1 MYLFKKIE
9 INPYQRRRKMQEEES
24 LTDTIKTLVYAILIA
39 VLIRTFLF
47 EPFKIPSGSMYPTLY
62 VGDFLF
68 VSKYTYG
75 YSKHSLPFSLP
86 LFEDRVWADMPQR
99 GDIVIFKYP
108 QDNRTDFIK
117 RVIGLPNDKIKL
129 EKGRLFINGEMLPR
143 EELEDFIVRDNQGN
157 AERYHQYI
165 ETLPNGIK
173 HKILEISDNEIEDDV
188 EEVTIPEGYLF
199 VMGDNRDRS
208 DDSRVSVGFVPFEN
222 LVGKARIL
230 FFSQDAEY
238 EWYKPWL
245 WPRKIRWSRLFNKI
259 K

>member
-1 MYLFKKIE
+1 
-9 INPYQRRRKMQEEES
+9 MQEEENFW
-24 LTDTIKTLVYAILIA
+24 DTVKTVIYAVLIA

-75 YSKHSLPFSLP
+75 YSKHSFPFSIP
-86 LFEDRVWADMPQR
+86 LFDGRIWEDKPTQ
-99 GDIVIFKYP
+99 GDVVIFKYP

-117 RVIGLPNDKIKL
+117 RIIGLAGDKIKL
-129 EKGRLFINGEMLPR
+129 EKGRVFINGQMLPR
-143 EELEDFIVRDNQGN
+143 EEIEDFVVRDSHGN

-165 ETLPNGIK
+165 ETLPNGVK
-173 HKILEISDNEIEDDV
+173 HHILEVSDNEAEDNV
-188 EEVTIPEGYLF
+188 EELTVPEGYIF

-208 DDSRVSVGFVPFEN
+208 DDSRVSVGFVPLEN
-222 LVGKARIL
+222 LVGKARVL
-230 FFSQDAEY
+230 FFSQDPEY
-238 EWYKPWL
+238 SWYKPWL
-245 WPRKIRWSRLFNKI
+245 WPRKIRWNRIFDTI